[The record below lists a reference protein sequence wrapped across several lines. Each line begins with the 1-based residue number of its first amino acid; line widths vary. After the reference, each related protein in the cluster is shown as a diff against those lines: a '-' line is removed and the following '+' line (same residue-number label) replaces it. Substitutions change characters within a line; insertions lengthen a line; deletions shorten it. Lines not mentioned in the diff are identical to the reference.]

1 VSQGRELVLINPVVP
16 GREACHADPNRA
28 RPPLPG
34 APVAGDVFAHS
45 EYAVGRAGCT
55 GARLVGKVKD
65 HCVLGEWFEIAA
77 RMTRCPPQ
85 WSVRGRPCLW
95 NRGLLPRWSPTS
107 SACCSSDFPHCTVP
121 EILVWASDIVA
132 NAIRLRHIGMVL
144 NRIDTSWQKTSGRSI
159 APPRM
164 GGWPPRRK
172 VSNSA

>member
-1 VSQGRELVLINPVVP
+1 MSQGRELVLTNPVVP

-77 RMTRCPPQ
+77 RMTRRPPQ

-95 NRGLLPRWSPTS
+95 NRGLLPKDPGLRFCVEFEGKGQNGFEARRLAVSGIPSWWMIATWG
-107 SACCSSDFPHCTVP
+107 AR
-121 EILVWASDIVA
+121 
-132 NAIRLRHIGMVL
+132 IRLRLH
-144 NRIDTSWQKTSGRSI
+144 R
-159 APPRM
+159 
-164 GGWPPRRK
+164 
-172 VSNSA
+172 